1 MSPDPKILT
10 GTCQCPKFGTTSST
24 LSSSRT
30 LWVISQ
36 KKYEFTTQKKISN
49 KKHGCSNIRLPN
61 FMVSHN
67 SLGTEKKRQ
76 VQVCTLL
83 VIFFPFPHDWIG
95 SWKFAFVH
103 KATCNYYSLLPWF
116 LGVPRRITET
126 KVCVNVVEVCMAAC
140 KRRFDSRESMHCR
153 MQLACFPLWKHA
165 WLAHSLI
172 ARTEDNY
179 YWSLRSPDDA
189 RFILEEKCKTL
200 MRLRIEEG
208 GSSTL
213 LSNKPSYCHF
223 SYYVLFT
230 PSENH

>member
-1 MSPDPKILT
+1 MIQLPLLILFYVTLVSPDPKILT

-76 VQVCTLL
+76 VQVCTQL
-83 VIFFPFPHDWIG
+83 VIFFSFHMIELE
-95 SWKFAFVH
+95 H
-103 KATCNYYSLLPWF
+103 ENLHLCIRL
-116 LGVPRRITET
+116 
-126 KVCVNVVEVCMAAC
+126 CV
-140 KRRFDSRESMHCR
+140 
-153 MQLACFPLWKHA
+153 
-165 WLAHSLI
+165 I
-172 ARTEDNY
+172 
-179 YWSLRSPDDA
+179 
-189 RFILEEKCKTL
+189 I
-200 MRLRIEEG
+200 
-208 GSSTL
+208 STI

-223 SYYVLFT
+223 LLCSVYTIRKPLI
-230 PSENH
+230 S